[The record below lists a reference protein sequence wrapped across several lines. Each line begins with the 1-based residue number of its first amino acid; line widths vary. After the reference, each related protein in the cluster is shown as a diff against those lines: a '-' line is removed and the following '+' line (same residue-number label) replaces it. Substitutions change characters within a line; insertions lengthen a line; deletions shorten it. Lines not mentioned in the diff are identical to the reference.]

1 MIREEHNSLP
11 EYASLCLG
19 LQSIECMIYSATDAD
34 STNRLSKFKVHVISN
49 ITKYMKGG
57 TNVPTFFFTQL
68 IDFISSRDFS
78 LEDLGIGTI
87 KLIDKK
93 YDRAISNKQEDDD
106 LPEDLSDAQTKALRV
121 LYEASARFPIMSTG
135 NYELNLTGKDSSRGI
150 KDAAEVMYNIH
161 AAKAHPRE
169 YKLKKHPD
177 KWGATSSQLTK
188 STSPKF

>member
-1 MIREEHNSLP
+1 MSLFDISEKINERRSSMQALRGTKPAGDGWWFTIHAASALRQTCAKHSPHNSRGAQFLP

-34 STNRLSKFKVHVISN
+34 STNRLSKFKAHVISN

-93 YDRAISNKQEDDD
+93 YNRAISNKQEDDD
-106 LPEDLSDAQTKALRV
+106 LPEELSDEQTKALRV
-121 LYEASARFPIMSTG
+121 LYEAFARFPIMSTG
-135 NYELNLTGKDSSRGI
+135 NYASSI
-150 KDAAEVMYNIH
+150 
-161 AAKAHPRE
+161 
-169 YKLKKHPD
+169 
-177 KWGATSSQLTK
+177 
-188 STSPKF
+188 

>member
-1 MIREEHNSLP
+1 MP

-34 STNRLSKFKVHVISN
+34 STNRLSKFKAHVISN

-93 YDRAISNKQEDDD
+93 VQSSDFKQ
-106 LPEDLSDAQTKALRV
+106 
-121 LYEASARFPIMSTG
+121 TG
-135 NYELNLTGKDSSRGI
+135 R
-150 KDAAEVMYNIH
+150 
-161 AAKAHPRE
+161 R
-169 YKLKKHPD
+169 
-177 KWGATSSQLTK
+177 
-188 STSPKF
+188 